1 MQDGTGM
8 AGSPGD
14 PGSVD
19 AGPPSSGRQGALR
32 GRRALGLHHQTLGPG
47 TEINQFFFTYFSF
60 QFIFSNLFF
69 YGVIYM
75 RIISLTDFFLHS
87 SPLWSVT
94 PVLGLD

>member
-47 TEINQFFFTYFSF
+47 TEINQFFYIVSFSIYLLESF
-60 QFIFSNLFF
+60 FMASFICGS
-69 YGVIYM
+69 
-75 RIISLTDFFLHS
+75 SL
-87 SPLWSVT
+87 
-94 PVLGLD
+94 

>member
-14 PGSVD
+14 PGSVVD

-47 TEINQFFFTYFSF
+47 TEINQFFLHSFLFNLFTR
-60 QFIFSNLFF
+60 IFF